1 MKPRL
6 DLTEIFQNRQGE
18 KHLVIL
24 HEFPDPD
31 AISSAYAHWLIS
43 AAHKID
49 VDIVYKGEISHP
61 QNIALTKLVGV
72 NMCEYKPNT
81 DLSRY
86 QAAVFIDN
94 QGTTVEEIV
103 SALEN
108 AQVPVLLVVDHHQP
122 QDRLVPLYN
131 EIAQTGSTSTIY
143 ANMLEQGVI
152 EFDSALKEHSMA
164 ATALMHGIM
173 SDTEGFVRATSQ
185 DFQAAAFLSRF
196 RDAEMLSQILRQAR
210 RKQTMDIIHRALGN
224 RVIIE
229 NYSIAGISYIRS
241 EDRDAIPQAADF
253 LITEENVH
261 TAIVFGIMSDGDK
274 QENLVGSMRTSKV
287 TLDPDEFLKD
297 VFGKS
302 ENGRYYGGG
311 RPLAGGFVI
320 PIGFL
325 SGGPNHDHQQRKW
338 EVFDEQVKDKI
349 FAKIGVER

>member
-94 QGTTVEEIV
+94 QGTTVEETV
-103 SALEN
+103 SALEK

-261 TAIVFGIMSDGDK
+261 TAIVFGIMSV
-274 QENLVGSMRTSKV
+274 LRWRWFRASLR
-287 TLDPDEFLKD
+287 
-297 VFGKS
+297 
-302 ENGRYYGGG
+302 R
-311 RPLAGGFVI
+311 RAG
-320 PIGFL
+320 
-325 SGGPNHDHQQRKW
+325 
-338 EVFDEQVKDKI
+338 
-349 FAKIGVER
+349 A